1 MQINYDIVK
10 WCVVFLNKTQTTPK
24 ILFNCFSEILYFLCL
39 KRSQCTQKMNEALA
53 EIL

>member
-10 WCVVFLNKTQTTPK
+10 WCVVFLNKTQTTLK
-24 ILFNCFSEILYFLCL
+24 ILFNCFSEILYFFMF
-39 KRSQCTQKMNEALA
+39 KKVTMHKKMNEALA